1 MALLDA
7 VEGLTLDSRIHYQL
21 AVVLEREPFVVP
33 ADLIK
38 DRFIQDY
45 RPVKTEFDSPLFLSS
60 GSFADKGS
68 EIGLHAITVQILDDL
83 TLVLNGIRSVILGLD
98 CKSERSNILQ
108 TAMGIQ
114 ERILSLRSANEANH
128 PTTKDYIYETCRL
141 AALTYLRAIINHTQ
155 FSKAWH
161 PEELED
167 MFSAI
172 ILTPMHYWKP
182 LSGVWLFVVLSI
194 NPPREDLYPGAMFK
208 FFLKTSSFNMAA
220 WDWQCWVNIMETYL
234 ALQKWIRTPGDV
246 QVPNSCSPRTT
257 SDVLDVEE
265 IQSTYGMTPV

>member
-1 MALLDA
+1 MLVA
-7 VEGLTLDSRIHYQL
+7 VEELTLESSIHYQT
-21 AVVLEREPFVVP
+21 AIVLEREPFAFP

-38 DRFIQDY
+38 DRFISGY
-45 RPVKTEFDSPLFLSS
+45 RPVKTTFDSPLYLSS

-68 EIGLHAITVQILDDL
+68 EIGLHAIIVQILDDL
-83 TLVLNGIRSVILGLD
+83 TLVLNGIRSVILGENSE
-98 CKSERSNILQ
+98 SERSDILQ
-108 TAMGIQ
+108 TAIGIQ

-141 AALTYLRAIINHTQ
+141 AAIIYLRAIINHTQ

-161 PEELED
+161 PEELEE

-182 LSGVWLFVVLSI
+182 LSGVWLFAIFSI
-194 NPPREDLYPGAMFK
+194 NPPREELYPGAMFK
-208 FFLKTSSFNMAA
+208 FFLKTSSFHMAA

-246 QVPNSCSPRTT
+246 QVLNSGSPRTT
-257 SDVLDVEE
+257 SDVLDVED
-265 IQSTYGMTPV
+265 IQSIYAVRPV